1 MGNTVGEVRGGEG
14 CSSFLFST
22 ALSSSGISTPFE
34 YSGILEEGKVPS
46 FKACDHQWY
55 SRDGKRC

>member
-46 FKACDHQWY
+46 FKACDHQW
-55 SRDGKRC
+55 